1 VIPGWWEG
9 SAGITAPVNLAA
21 WETPPAL
28 CKTAFEMAANEQ
40 ILLMLARY
48 DARSWMRCAGWSPA
62 AASSAL
68 SPPGVGGGP
77 QGLLRNLRG
86 DRRAEDFRT
95 LYGPWKRF
103 LESSNPWFRVA
114 EFSLDGFR
122 LGRDVP
128 AAP

>member
-68 SPPGVGGGP
+68 SPPGAGGGP
-77 QGLLRNLRG
+77 QASFETSEEIAARRG
-86 DRRAEDFRT
+86 FPDA
-95 LYGPWKRF
+95 LWP
-103 LESSNPWFRVA
+103 LEALPGKLQSLVPRGRVQ
-114 EFSLDGFR
+114 S
-122 LGRDVP
+122 
-128 AAP
+128 